1 MAIRRDSRGLAKGRK
16 GGSPLV
22 FRFDT
27 PAAVCVSIAPD
38 GQSNRENLGKGAIW
52 WEPAEQ
58 YKRGSPNTSSSLECH
73 YCVCVHR
80 WTLAVFLLWEFF
92 NGSYTPPLDVPIHNH
107 KREAVSL
114 SLPVRAALIL
124 YNSPIEEE
132 EEEKKRPSC
141 QRDVFWNS
149 QRRRAPI
156 EQWILI
162 FPLIYVNL
170 ILFSLECFKQSR
182 KWDTKE

>member
-27 PAAVCVSIAPD
+27 PAAVSVSIAPD
-38 GQSNRENLGKGAIW
+38 GQSNRENIGKGAIW

-58 YKRGSPNTSSSLECH
+58 HKRGSPNTSSSLECH

-80 WTLAVFLLWEFF
+80 WTLAVFLLWGFF
-92 NGSYTPPLDVPIHNH
+92 NGLYTPPLDVPIHNH

-124 YNSPIEEE
+124 YNSPMEEE
-132 EEEKKRPSC
+132 EEEKKDRHVKGMCFGIAKEEDS
-141 QRDVFWNS
+141 DWTVNS
-149 QRRRAPI
+149 DI
-156 EQWILI
+156 SVDLCEFNFI
-162 FPLIYVNL
+162 FTRM
-170 ILFSLECFKQSR
+170 F
-182 KWDTKE
+182 